1 VPDAGGLP
9 QCQQPHP
16 AVLFTQYTLRV
27 IQQRQPERIVFQLII
42 LQQ

>member
-1 VPDAGGLP
+1 MPDAGGLP

-16 AVLFTQYTLRV
+16 AVLFTQHTLRV
-27 IQQRQPERIVFQLII
+27 LQQQPERIVFQLIV